1 MVKDDFVVPAVK
13 REPASMH
20 FVVLMPGAEIDG
32 DPEIT
37 YLFAGICGAAAR
49 ARWQCDS
56 CKPQARQTTAR
67 IARRITDPVLANIRG
82 IPKFREIRAAGIAC
96 QKNFDAQRGAVTPGL
111 LLTIPALAR
120 LQAKLTDLLPLVSS

>member
-67 IARRITDPVLANIRG
+67 IARRIETRCWRTSEGYRNSV
-82 IPKFREIRAAGIAC
+82 KFAQPESHARKISTRNAA
-96 QKNFDAQRGAVTPGL
+96 Q
-111 LLTIPALAR
+111 
-120 LQAKLTDLLPLVSS
+120 

>member
-1 MVKDDFVVPAVK
+1 MRF
-13 REPASMH
+13 
-20 FVVLMPGAEIDG
+20 LQ
-32 DPEIT
+32 T
-37 YLFAGICGAAAR
+37 AGEANYCSYR
-49 ARWQCDS
+49 ATD
-56 CKPQARQTTAR
+56 
-67 IARRITDPVLANIRG
+67 TDPVLANIRG